1 MELLWIYHQG
11 NKGSRYILILYLG
24 DKETKYCGLETQF
37 IVEADNKIIRSSIAE
52 LHKLSLDKKL
62 LWIKEK
68 CPKSYKNAYKEL
80 KKDNSTIVEKY
91 SIN

>member
-1 MELLWIYHQG
+1 MELFWIYYQG

-24 DKETKYCGLETQF
+24 DKETKYCGLEAQF

-52 LHKLSLDKKL
+52 LHKLSLGKKL

-68 CPKSYKNAYKEL
+68 CPESYKNAYKEL
-80 KKDNSTIVEKY
+80 KKDNSTIIKKY
-91 SIN
+91 PIN